1 MKSIRIFSIL
11 FFVICLSQVSMGQIK
26 GSAHDFS
33 NEGWNTSTG
42 KQICIVCHTPH
53 NAKVSPEAPLW
64 NHQLTQSSFTVYDA
78 NVSPTLDATVGQPS
92 GSSKLCLSCHDG
104 TVALEN
110 YGTMTAGSNAIDG
123 GANFGTDLSNDHP
136 ISFLY
141 NTALSST
148 DQGLHNPSSALSGLG
163 GTISDDLLFGGK
175 MECASCHD
183 VHNAAGLNDL
193 LRVSNNASA
202 LCLTCHNK

>member
-1 MKSIRIFSIL
+1 MKSIRFFSIL
-11 FFVICLSQVSMGQIK
+11 FLGICLSQMSYGQNIK
-26 GSAHDFS
+26 NSAHDFS
-33 NEGWNTSTG
+33 GEGWNTSTG

-53 NAKVSPEAPLW
+53 NGVQLTDAPLW
-64 NHQLTQSSFTVYDA
+64 NHQLTSSTFTLYD
-78 NVSPTLDATVGQPS
+78 SPTLDATVGQPS

-110 YGTMTAGSNAIDG
+110 YGTMTTGTNKIDG

-136 ISFLY
+136 ISFTY

-148 DQGLHNPSSALSGLG
+148 DPGLHDPSTKLSGVG
-163 GTISDDLLFGGK
+163 GTIDDDFLFNGK